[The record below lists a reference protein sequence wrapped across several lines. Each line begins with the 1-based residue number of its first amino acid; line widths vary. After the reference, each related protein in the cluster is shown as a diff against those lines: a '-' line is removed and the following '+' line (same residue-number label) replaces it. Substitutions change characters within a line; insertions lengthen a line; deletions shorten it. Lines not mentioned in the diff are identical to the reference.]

1 VGVLQEPLQFWPF
14 IFGGNL
20 ISCLSMRV
28 LWVDLVS
35 ELGGAQYSLLEV
47 CARLPSHGVEVVAAV
62 PQGPL
67 FDRLSASGVTVF
79 PVSPLRASKRGWG
92 LFSTAAKLM
101 RAPSTIY
108 RIVHAVKPDIVHANS
123 LSAFLASRKVPSSV
137 PLVWHVRDM
146 RLPVLVAR
154 DAAKKASRIIAAS
167 GAVDEYLVEIL
178 SPRILGR
185 IRVVRNG
192 IDPERFT
199 AVSRA
204 AARQRFGLPA
214 EGPVVGM
221 VAHLIPWKR
230 HDAFITAAAEIHRQR
245 PDVHFV
251 VVGRDLF
258 NEHARW
264 TSQLEA
270 MVTAAGIG
278 EQFHWVRDCD
288 DAAQIVSAFDLLLH
302 PAKDEPFGRAVC
314 EAMAASVPVV
324 AAESAGPASI
334 IKSGASGVLV
344 RDGDPVGMAAE
355 ALVLLDD
362 PVRAATLAAAGRV
375 RVLSRYTVDHVCE
388 QLAKE
393 YHALIAATTT
403 AGYDDD

>member
-1 VGVLQEPLQFWPF
+1 MIWYHSP
-14 IFGGNL
+14 
-20 ISCLSMRV
+20 SMRV

-79 PVSPLRASKRGWG
+79 PVSPLRASRRGWG

-101 RAPSTIY
+101 RVPSTIY
-108 RIVHAVKPDIVHANS
+108 RIAHTVKPDIVHANS
-123 LSAFLASRKVPSSV
+123 LPAFLASRKISSNI
-137 PLVWHVRDM
+137 PLVWHVRDV
-146 RLPVLVAR
+146 RLPTVVAR
-154 DAAKKASRIIAAS
+154 DAAKRASRIIAVS

-185 IRVVRNG
+185 IRVVHNG

-204 AARQRFGLPA
+204 AARQRFRLPA
-214 EGPVVGM
+214 EGPIVGM

-264 TSQLEA
+264 IAQLEE
-270 MVTAAGIG
+270 MVAAVGIG
-278 EQFHWVRDCD
+278 DQFHWVRDCD
-288 DAAQIVSAFDLLLH
+288 DAAQILSAFDLMLH

-314 EAMAASVPVV
+314 EAMVASVPVI
-324 AAESAGPASI
+324 AAESAGPALI
-334 IKSGASGVLV
+334 IESGVSGILV
-344 RDGDPVGMAAE
+344 RGGDPLRMADE
-355 ALVLLDD
+355 ALALLDD
-362 PVRAATLAAAGRV
+362 PARAATLAAAGRA
-375 RVLSRYTVDHVCE
+375 RVLSRFTVDHVCE
-388 QLAKE
+388 QLAKG
-393 YHALIAATTT
+393 YRALIAATTT
-403 AGYDDD
+403 VGYDDDE

>member
-1 VGVLQEPLQFWPF
+1 
-14 IFGGNL
+14 
-20 ISCLSMRV
+20 MRV

-47 CARLPSHGVEVVAAV
+47 CTRLPSHGVEVVVAV
-62 PQGPL
+62 PQGHL
-67 FDRLSASGVTVF
+67 FNRLSASGATVF
-79 PVSPLRASKRGWG
+79 PVSPLRASRRGWG

-101 RAPSTIY
+101 RAPSTI
-108 RIVHAVKPDIVHANS
+108 RQIVHAVKPDIVHANS
-123 LSAFLASRKVPSSV
+123 LPAFLASRKISSDI
-137 PLVWHVRDM
+137 PLVWHVRDL
-146 RLPVLVAR
+146 RLPVVVAR

-167 GAVDEYLVEIL
+167 RAVDEYLAEIF
-178 SPRILGR
+178 SSRTFGR
-185 IRVVRNG
+185 IRVIRNG

-214 EGPVVGM
+214 EGPVIGM

-264 TSQLEA
+264 VAQLEA
-270 MVTAAGIG
+270 MVAVAGIG
-278 EQFHWVRDCD
+278 EQFHWIRDCD
-288 DAAQIVSAFDLLLH
+288 DAAQIMSAFDLLLH

-314 EAMAASVPVV
+314 EAMAASVPVI
-324 AAESAGPASI
+324 AADSAGPASI
-334 IKSGASGVLV
+334 IKPNVSGILV
-344 RDGDPVGMAAE
+344 RDGDPLRMVAE
-355 ALVLLDD
+355 ALALLDD
-362 PVRAATLAAAGRV
+362 PARAATLAAAGHA
-375 RVLSRYTVDHVCE
+375 RVLSRFTVDHVCK

-403 AGYDDD
+403 VGYNDDE

>member
-1 VGVLQEPLQFWPF
+1 
-14 IFGGNL
+14 
-20 ISCLSMRV
+20 MRV

-47 CARLPSHGVEVVAAV
+47 CVRLPTYGIEVVAAV

-79 PVSPLRASKRGWG
+79 PVSPLRASRRGWG

-101 RAPSTIY
+101 RAPNTIC
-108 RIVHAVKPDIVHANS
+108 RIAQVVKPDIVHANN
-123 LSAFLASRKVPSSV
+123 LPAFLASRKISSSIPS
-137 PLVWHVRDM
+137 VWHVRDM

-154 DAAKKASRIIAAS
+154 DAAKRASRIIAVS
-167 GAVDEYLVEIL
+167 GAVDEYLVETL

-185 IRVVRNG
+185 IRVVHNG
-192 IDPERFT
+192 VDPERFT
-199 AVSRA
+199 VVSRA

-230 HDAFITAAAEIHRQR
+230 HDAFITAATEISRQR
-245 PDVHFV
+245 PDVHFAA
-251 VVGRDLF
+251 VGRDLF

-264 TSQLEA
+264 VSQLEA
-270 MVTAAGIG
+270 MVAASGIG
-278 EQFHWVRDCD
+278 ERFHWVRDCA
-288 DAAQIVSAFDLLLH
+288 DAAQILSAFDLMLH

-314 EAMAASVPVV
+314 EAMAASVPVI
-324 AAESAGPASI
+324 AAESAGPALI
-334 IKSGASGVLV
+334 IEPGVSGVLV
-344 RDGDPVGMAAE
+344 RSGDPLRMAQE
-355 ALVLLDD
+355 ALALLDD
-362 PVRAATLAAAGRV
+362 PARAATLAAAGRA
-375 RVLSRYTVDHVCE
+375 RVLSRFTVDHVCE

-403 AGYDDD
+403 IGFDDDE